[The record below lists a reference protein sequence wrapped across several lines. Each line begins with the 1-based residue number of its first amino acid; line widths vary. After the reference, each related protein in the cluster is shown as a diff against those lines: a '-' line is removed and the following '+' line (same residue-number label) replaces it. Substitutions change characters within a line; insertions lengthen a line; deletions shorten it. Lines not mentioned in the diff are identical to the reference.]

1 MPLTRM
7 RRLRPDRLFAR
18 RSRFFG
24 ILVIMYTL
32 PEIGLA
38 LLDRSPAAAVG
49 TPVPVEAFVRLSIW
63 ATADEAPKA
72 NADVS
77 ALSQISC
84 CSPKLREHTPE
95 NSRPFQKQAD
105 SCSRL
110 SLDQ

>member
-77 ALSQISC
+77 ATVANFLLFTEASRAH
-84 CSPKLREHTPE
+84 PRKFAPVPE
-95 NSRPFQKQAD
+95 TSR
-105 SCSRL
+105 
-110 SLDQ
+110 

>member
-38 LLDRSPAAAVG
+38 LLDRSPAAAVR

-63 ATADEAPKA
+63 GTADEAPKA

-77 ALSQISC
+77 ATVANFL
-84 CSPKLREHTPE
+84 LFTEA
-95 NSRPFQKQAD
+95 SRPPPEKSPPVPEQ
-105 SCSRL
+105 SR
-110 SLDQ
+110 